1 VWYSRWYGYVGRII
15 DCAFTVAF
23 DPKFDPLLNAA
34 KDATNT
40 GIKVRVPMQ
49 TCSVARIE
57 RRVPT
62 NAMVYEQA
70 AGIDVRLCDIGAA
83 IQEVMES
90 YEVEL
95 DGKVYPVKSI
105 SNLNGH
111 SVAPYQIHAGKSV
124 PIVRG
129 GDATRMEEGEVRCSL
144 LAFSRSAM
152 WPSVDRVEWR
162 AVLCNR
168 DLWQHRQG
176 QGERRYG
183 VQPLHEALRW
193 CSCCYSV

>member
-1 VWYSRWYGYVGRII
+1 MPWCLVFG
-15 DCAFTVAF
+15 
-23 DPKFDPLLNAA
+23 
-34 KDATNT
+34 
-40 GIKVRVPMQ
+40 
-49 TCSVARIE
+49 
-57 RRVPT
+57 
-62 NAMVYEQA
+62 QA

-144 LAFSRSAM
+144 LAA
-152 WPSVDRVEWR
+152 R
-162 AVLCNR
+162 ALKVC
-168 DLWQHRQG
+168 H
-176 QGERRYG
+176 
-183 VQPLHEALRW
+183 VALD
-193 CSCCYSV
+193 